1 STTPAVSISG
11 AVTPNDSFRAFDTE
25 TKKWVKMGVV
35 GGVERMYDARQF
47 SALSVPGTA
56 FLAWYSERRKTVN
69 FRALPDWKATSLTS
83 VPDSTHHD
91 SPARRLPVPVSRR
104 QFARTVAG
112 GAFAAAVGSRL
123 SLVEAA
129 SFAPVPIPG
138 GSPAL
143 GGAYH
148 VFGPAAF
155 DPIDAEPI
163 TITNLDAKVG
173 LASVSGMVTQTNIK
187 TGDVVRL
194 PFVNSDMRFMQGV
207 FRGTDGKVHQGAFAF
222 V

>member
-1 STTPAVSISG
+1 
-11 AVTPNDSFRAFDTE
+11 
-25 TKKWVKMGVV
+25 M
-35 GGVERMYDARQF
+35 
-47 SALSVPGTA
+47 
-56 FLAWYSERRKTVN
+56 N
-69 FRALPDWKATSLTS
+69 FRALPGWKATALTS

-91 SPARRLPVPVSRR
+91 ISARQLPVPVSRR
-104 QFARTVAG
+104 QFARTAAG
-112 GAFAAAVGSRL
+112 SALAAAVGSRL
-123 SLVEAA
+123 WTPSPVEAA

-138 GSPAL
+138 GSPGL

-155 DPIDAEPI
+155 DPIDAEPV
-163 TITNLDAKVG
+163 TITNLHASVG
-173 LASVSGMVTQTNIK
+173 LAYVSGMVMRTNIK

-207 FRGTDGKVHQGAFAF
+207 FRGTDGKVHPGAFAF

>member
-1 STTPAVSISG
+1 
-11 AVTPNDSFRAFDTE
+11 
-25 TKKWVKMGVV
+25 M
-35 GGVERMYDARQF
+35 
-47 SALSVPGTA
+47 
-56 FLAWYSERRKTVN
+56 N
-69 FRALPDWKATSLTS
+69 FPALPGWKSTNLTGIAN
-83 VPDSTHHD
+83 STHYD
-91 SPARRLPVPVSRR
+91 IPARRLPVPMSRR
-104 QFARTVAG
+104 QFARTAAG
-112 GAFAAAVGSRL
+112 SAFAAAVASRL
-123 SLVEAA
+123 WPPSLVEAA
-129 SFAPVPIPG
+129 SFAPVPISG

-163 TITNLDAKVG
+163 TITNLNAAVG
-173 LASVSGMVTQTNIK
+173 LAYVSGMVTQTNTK
-187 TGDVVRL
+187 TGEVLRL

>member
-1 STTPAVSISG
+1 MNFPALLG
-11 AVTPNDSFRAFDTE
+11 
-25 TKKWVKMGVV
+25 
-35 GGVERMYDARQF
+35 
-47 SALSVPGTA
+47 
-56 FLAWYSERRKTVN
+56 
-69 FRALPDWKATSLTS
+69 WKSTSLTS
-83 VPDSTHHD
+83 IATLTHHD
-91 SPARRLPVPVSRR
+91 IPARRLPVPMSRR
-104 QFARTVAG
+104 QFARTAAG
-112 GAFAAAVGSRL
+112 SAFAAAVASRL
-123 SLVEAA
+123 WTPSLVEAA

-148 VFGPAAF
+148 VFAPAVF

-163 TITNLDAKVG
+163 TITNLNAAVG
-173 LASVSGMVTQTNIK
+173 LAYVSGMVTQTNTK
-187 TGDVVRL
+187 TGEVLRL

>member
-1 STTPAVSISG
+1 
-11 AVTPNDSFRAFDTE
+11 
-25 TKKWVKMGVV
+25 
-35 GGVERMYDARQF
+35 
-47 SALSVPGTA
+47 
-56 FLAWYSERRKTVN
+56 VN
-69 FRALPDWKATSLTS
+69 FRALPGWKSTSLTS

-91 SPARRLPVPVSRR
+91 IPTRRLPVPVSRR
-104 QFARTVAG
+104 QFARTAAG
-112 GAFAAAVGSRL
+112 SAFAAAVSSRFFTP

-155 DPIDAEPI
+155 DPADAEPA
-163 TITNLDAKVG
+163 TITNLDASVG
-173 LASVSGMVTQTNIK
+173 LAYVSGMVTQTNTK
-187 TGDVVRL
+187 TGEVVRL

>member
-1 STTPAVSISG
+1 MRQVALP
-11 AVTPNDSFRAFDTE
+11 FRSSLR
-25 TKKWVKMGVV
+25 KVRHGSVP
-35 GGVERMYDARQF
+35 
-47 SALSVPGTA
+47 SLSVDGKT
-56 FLAWYSERRKTVN
+56 FCSWYSERSKTLN
-69 FRALPDWKATSLTS
+69 LGALPRWKASSLTT
-83 VPDSTHHD
+83 VPDSTQHD
-91 SPARRLPVPVSRR
+91 TQRLPVPVSRR
-104 QFARTVAG
+104 QFARTAAG
-112 GAFAAAVGSRL
+112 SAFAAAVGSGLWNPRMA
-123 SLVEAA
+123 EAA

-163 TITNLDAKVG
+163 TITNLNAFVG
-173 LASVSGMVTQTNIK
+173 LAYLSGMVTRTNTK
-187 TGDVVRL
+187 TGEVVRL

-207 FRGTDGKVHQGAFAF
+207 FRGTDGRVHQGAFAF